1 MHSKFEYHPALPPS
15 ISHLCE
21 KYTNHAGAGSV
32 EAQCVSDMIWGF
44 ACRGDMAVPANST
57 LSPRQAGLLLAQ
69 SGLAEAFGLLY
80 ALKPQG
86 RLVSLWVLL
95 CPGWER
101 GTAFS
106 LPPAQSLQPS
116 RDALDGVLFEVSADF
131 KKLHRAEKG
140 GDTYCR
146 APWTLDPRRILL
158 EMPDF
163 ICARRIVGRVAAA
176 GGPDDLAEE
185 VRGYTGPMAVLRNP
199 RTASQWRE
207 RFEADRWFES
217 DLSPQDRLTD
227 RFDLR
232 AWMRFI
238 GTAI

>member
-1 MHSKFEYHPALPPS
+1 M
-15 ISHLCE
+15 
-21 KYTNHAGAGSV
+21 SV
-32 EAQCVSDMIWGF
+32 RSVARVIQDI
-44 ACRGDMAVPANST
+44 ACRGASDLTANAT
-57 LSPRQAGLLLAQ
+57 ISPRQAGSMLVR
-69 SGLAEAFGLLY
+69 SGLAEAFSLLY
-80 ALKPQG
+80 ALPPQG

-106 LPPAQSLQPS
+106 LPPAQALQPS
-116 RDALDGVLFEVSADF
+116 RDALGGVLFEISADF
-131 KKLHRAEKG
+131 RKLHCAVNGE
-140 GDTYCR
+140 DTSYGV
-146 APWTLDPRRILL
+146 PWRMDERRIPL

-176 GGPDDLAEE
+176 GGPDGLVEE
-185 VRGYTGPMAVLRNP
+185 VRGYTGPLAVLRNP

-207 RFEADRWFES
+207 RFESDRWFES

-232 AWMRFI
+232 AWLRFVD
-238 GTAI
+238 G